1 MVRGRRQGATP
12 AVKRT
17 EAYGNGCR
25 PGYLTDRQ
33 LWSPCRRA
41 AFEGVTAVETRPQ
54 SPQPSGAPRW
64 VAMSYRPASTS
75 WQVCAESPHRAPVQ
89 YALGE
94 MEHTAR
100 ARGETLTVSL
110 WGPKDDTWQR
120 FDTSAPPAP
129 APRPRSPSTPAPEE
143 PTKLAER
150 MDSRR
155 RQVLMSALAKAGVHD
170 LAPDDLTAVRTIVDA
185 LDETT
190 VRRIAHW
197 LAGQYGQ
204 GPGKRQGLSGG
215 SARSSGDGA

>member
-17 EAYGNGCR
+17 EAYGNGCHS
-25 PGYLTDRQ
+25 GYLTDRQ

-41 AFEGVTAVETRPQ
+41 AFEGVTAVETRSQ

-64 VAMSYRPASTS
+64 VALSYRPASTS

-94 MEHTAR
+94 MAHTAG
-100 ARGETLTVSL
+100 ARGETLAVSL
-110 WGPKDDTWQR
+110 WGPKGDTWQR
-120 FDTSAPPAP
+120 FDISAPMPPPPAQSP
-129 APRPRSPSTPAPEE
+129 AAPKE
-143 PTKLAER
+143 PTRLAER

-155 RQVLMSALAKAGVHD
+155 HQVLMSALAKAGVHD
-170 LAPDDLTAVRTIVDA
+170 LAPDDLTAVRAIVDA

-197 LAGQYGQ
+197 LAGQYG
-204 GPGKRQGLSGG
+204 
-215 SARSSGDGA
+215 